1 MKNGLAQ
8 SKGPGAGGAQHKKM
22 PPFKRFHH
30 GNACLAKIPSRR
42 KLVEE
47 TCRPCRHMRASSFF
61 KIIFKLHIGLT
72 ATLPGTH
79 SEKAS
84 DPFSLVVGASSSA
97 PRLGETRRLPPPV
110 LHFQPVGERLQGD
123 NVLTSASPGPWQVH
137 GQFLRLDFS
146 QVAAGF
152 EVETILEHC
161 CIFDR

>member
-1 MKNGLAQ
+1 MAHMDRMIILYLWGMREGRIL
-8 SKGPGAGGAQHKKM
+8 
-22 PPFKRFHH
+22 KR
-30 GNACLAKIPSRR
+30 AREKISNKAERR
-42 KLVEE
+42 L
-47 TCRPCRHMRASSFF
+47 T
-61 KIIFKLHIGLT
+61 LHIGLT